1 MLTPIFGKVTYKLL
15 DSLFAY
21 GIFKVDGCSCN
32 LLWGHFAIIIPANE
46 QWFTYWTLELDS
58 ANHLRMDRSQV
69 ANYNKIV

>member
-46 QWFTYWTLELDS
+46 Q
-58 ANHLRMDRSQV
+58 
-69 ANYNKIV
+69 